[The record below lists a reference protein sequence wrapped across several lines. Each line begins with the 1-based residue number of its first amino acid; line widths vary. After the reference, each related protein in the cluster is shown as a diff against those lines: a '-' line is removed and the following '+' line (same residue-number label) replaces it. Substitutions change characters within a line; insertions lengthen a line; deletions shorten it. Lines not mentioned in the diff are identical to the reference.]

1 MTAPSTVAGF
11 RHEALIY
18 AGFDGFVAGVAPF
31 IADGVARDEPVL
43 VVVDVPKIEALTAA
57 LGTQAARV
65 QFADMAVVGSNPGR
79 IIPAWQD
86 FVDEHGGRGQPLRGV
101 GEPIGPSRTA
111 VELAECHRHE
121 ALLNVAFD
129 GGPPWWLV
137 CPYDELAL
145 NPEIITE
152 AQHNHPYLV
161 NDGEHRPSPGA
172 RSTAEHAQPF
182 TAPLDP
188 PPANALRLLI
198 NDGASVAM
206 ARHFA
211 TDAARDLGISA
222 QRAEEIALV
231 VSELAANSVRHA
243 RTAAHIAA
251 WSAEG
256 SFICEVRD
264 GGHPVDALAGRRR
277 PPTSNVNGR
286 GLWIAQQLSDLV
298 QQRTLADG
306 NVVRVHFRQHA

>member
-1 MTAPSTVAGF
+1 MTAQSILAGF

-31 IADGVARDEPVL
+31 IAEGVARNEPVL
-43 VVVDVPKIEALTAA
+43 VVVDIPKIEALTTA
-57 LGTQAARV
+57 LGSQASAV

-86 FVDEHGGRGQPLRGV
+86 FVDRHSGRGRPLRGV
-101 GEPIGPSRTA
+101 GEPISPSRTA
-111 VELAECHRHE
+111 AELTECHRHE

-137 CPYDELAL
+137 CPYDESVLS
-145 NPEIITE
+145 PEVIAE
-152 AQHNHPYLV
+152 AQCNHPYLV
-161 NDGEHRPSPGA
+161 NDGEHRPSPAA
-172 RSTAEHAQPF
+172 RSTEEHAQPF
-182 TAPLDP
+182 AAPLDP
-188 PPANALRLLI
+188 PPASATRLVI

-211 TDAARDLGISA
+211 TDAARDLGVA
-222 QRAEEIALV
+222 VWRAGDIALV

-243 RTAAHIAA
+243 RTSAHLAV
-251 WSAEG
+251 WSSDG
-256 SFICEVRD
+256 SLICEVRD
-264 GGHPVDALAGRRR
+264 GGRHTDALAGRRR
-277 PPTSNVNGR
+277 PPTGSLHGR

-298 QQRTLADG
+298 QQRTLPEG
-306 NVVRVHFRQHA
+306 NVVRVHFREQL